1 MPQVVEPNASHACAL
16 QRVPSAVSDRVLV
29 WRLIALS
36 DKQPTVLA
44 RWKQLDVAG
53 ENLHQRTGEEYC
65 PLRPVLRRT
74 DLDGAAVNPLDLA
87 RDGQRATQE
96 VNVVQLNRRSLT
108 ESQPSERTQR
118 HERHE
123 VVVGSRE
130 DLA

>member
-1 MPQVVEPNASHACAL
+1 MPQVVEPNASQACAL
-16 QRVPSAVSDRVLV
+16 QRGPPAVSDRVLV

-36 DKQPTVLA
+36 DKEPTVLA
-44 RWKQLDVAG
+44 RRKQLDVAS
-53 ENLHQRTGEEYC
+53 EDLHQLTCQEYC

-74 DLDGAAVNPLDLA
+74 DLDGAAVSPLDLA

-96 VNVVQLNRRSLT
+96 VNVAQLDRRSLT
-108 ESQPSERTQR
+108 ESQTSERTQR